1 MRLVFIGLVF
11 SVLAG
16 SLYWYLTRPD
26 PFASPDVLVVGD
38 SQISYGAGKVYLEF
52 FDGLKSRCLKTADAT
67 AMPEKLDSWTI
78 GTIGVRSSALH
89 SWVAR
94 SEGEKA
100 VICEV
105 DKKWGVNAGV
115 YGIGGEPARR
125 YVQIGQGPN
134 YQFCKAGQSPLE
146 TMLAP
151 GHYQPKLLIMAFLG
165 NAADRWAAGTELAR
179 SDVQHAMQQIPAD
192 LPCIF
197 MTTAP
202 TYSLEINELR
212 QRAQANIKAAFEH
225 NNSRCSFVEEITPL
239 TRNANTG
246 NSDFFTKYKLGIVTD
261 LHHPNV
267 KAARRFFEIKA
278 ADICQAIKYQT
289 RAKS

>member
-1 MRLVFIGLVF
+1 MVVCDGTFGTTGGVRISPDREVRLQARTPLTMRLVFIGLVF

-67 AMPEKLDSWTI
+67 AMPEKTGFL
-78 GTIGVRSSALH
+78 GRLAQSASAPAPCIPGLH
-89 SWVAR
+89 AAR
-94 SEGEKA
+94 VKRQLFAKLIKNGA
-100 VICEV
+100 
-105 DKKWGVNAGV
+105 VNAGV

-165 NAADRWAAGTELAR
+165 NAARPMGGGNRIGPVRCTTCDAGR
-179 SDVQHAMQQIPAD
+179 SRR
-192 LPCIF
+192 IF
-197 MTTAP
+197 P
-202 TYSLEINELR
+202 VSL
-212 QRAQANIKAAFEH
+212 
-225 NNSRCSFVEEITPL
+225 
-239 TRNANTG
+239 
-246 NSDFFTKYKLGIVTD
+246 
-261 LHHPNV
+261 
-267 KAARRFFEIKA
+267 
-278 ADICQAIKYQT
+278 
-289 RAKS
+289 